1 MKVTEHGYHS
11 CSVYIN
17 KVIHKQD
24 NWPINQHCRPEHR
37 LCTYLFKQFLLEV
50 KKNNTEWT
58 EKGPEYGPENYI
70 ANDVFFINRKLRKM
84 YHHHHWNQ
92 GKLHTWKLC
101 TLNIKRT
108 QPVTKVFKYKMRIP
122 ILSIFEESSQ
132 FVDINIHMEVNLIAF
147 KLSIYDNTI
156 IEVKKWNPQKI
167 ISRAITKL
175 NFGNRK
181 FQRGAWIGFFFF
193 QFLKRTRP

>member
-108 QPVTKVFKYKMRIP
+108 QQLYKMDIDGRSAYWP
-122 ILSIFEESSQ
+122 LSRWFFVLHKSHKVTILYRCK
-132 FVDINIHMEVNLIAF
+132 VH
-147 KLSIYDNTI
+147 T
-156 IEVKKWNPQKI
+156 
-167 ISRAITKL
+167 
-175 NFGNRK
+175 
-181 FQRGAWIGFFFF
+181 
-193 QFLKRTRP
+193 